1 MRVGVDLTA
10 IWRPVTG
17 LETVAIEMTRAML
30 HLDQKNEYVLFF
42 SGEVHPAFAHLEGRF
57 KNVVLPL
64 RNEVVCKNVFIPF
77 LPVAYS
83 LDFLHFP
90 VFPPPWW
97 CACPHGW
104 TMPDAAPWLYPESM
118 KTKSRLYFK
127 ALGQLA
133 MCRSRLII
141 TDTHASKNDLRVLF
155 GNRAEKVR
163 VIYPGIRKIFRRL
176 QDADTFDRVRAKY
189 SLPPEFVL
197 CVATL
202 EPRKNIL
209 GLIRSFA
216 VLKAEGRFSPSL
228 VIAGRKG
235 WLYERIF
242 SEVSSSALRD
252 SIIFTGYVSDMD
264 LLALYNM
271 ARVFVYPSFY
281 EGFGLPCVE
290 AMASGCPVVTSNRGA
305 LLEVTG
311 DAALHAEPE
320 DVNGLSE
327 AIRKA
332 CEDEGLRERLIDNG
346 LERCRLFS
354 WESYAGEMLT
364 AIAEVVPCV

>member
-10 IWRPVTG
+10 VWRPMTG

-30 HLDQKNEYVLFF
+30 RLDQKNEYVLFF
-42 SGEVHPAFAHLEGRF
+42 SGEVHPAFADFEGRF
-57 KNVVLPL
+57 TKVLLPL
-64 RNEVVCKNVFIPF
+64 KNEVLCKNVFMPF
-77 LPVAYS
+77 LPAIRS

-97 CACPHGW
+97 CNCPHGW
-104 TMPDAAPWLYPESM
+104 TMPDAAAWLYPETM
-118 KTKSRLYFK
+118 KTKSRLYFR

-133 MCRSRLII
+133 MRRCRMII
-141 TDTHASKNDLRVLF
+141 TDTRASKSDLQALF
-155 GNRAEKVR
+155 GTRAEKVR
-163 VIYPGIRKIFRRL
+163 VIYPGMRSIFRHVR
-176 QDADTFDRVRAKY
+176 DAEIFSRVRAKY
-189 SLPPEFVL
+189 SLPSEFVL

-216 VLKAEGRFSPSL
+216 ALKAEGGFSPSL

-235 WLYERIF
+235 WLYDHIF
-242 SEVSSSALRD
+242 SELVSSGLRD
-252 SIIFTGYVSDMD
+252 AVTFTGYVSDED

-271 ARVFVYPSFY
+271 ARVFVYPSLY

-311 DAALHAEPE
+311 NAALHAEPE
-320 DVNGLSE
+320 DVNDLAQ
-327 AIRKA
+327 AIRRA
-332 CEDEGLRERLIDNG
+332 CEDEALREQLIRDG
-346 LERCRLFS
+346 LKRCRMFS
-354 WESYAGEMLT
+354 WESYAEEMIRT
-364 AIAEVVPCV
+364 ISEAVQ